1 MLFSLLFENPLD
13 IPMPFHCEIIN
24 THLSSHLKYCK
35 CLFCQILQIHKKK
48 KATPPQKNKKQT
60 KKKTKKNP
68 QKIYSKSL
76 LILTAF

>member
-48 KATPPQKNKKQT
+48 ATPPPKKTKNQT
-60 KKKTKKNP
+60 KTKKNKKYIP
-68 QKIYSKSL
+68 SLYS
-76 LILTAF
+76 F